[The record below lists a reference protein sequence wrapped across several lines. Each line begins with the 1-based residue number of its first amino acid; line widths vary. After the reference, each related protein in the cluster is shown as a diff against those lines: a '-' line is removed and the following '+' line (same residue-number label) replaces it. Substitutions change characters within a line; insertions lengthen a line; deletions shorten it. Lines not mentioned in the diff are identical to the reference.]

1 MVDLLDLDIRRAREV
16 SKDSSNS
23 LWVSH
28 TDYEQKSSHTKENF
42 LMIQRPGHKTNQQD
56 WFYHIKNMCSI
67 NSDNLEN
74 VKYYKLLI
82 KTLSILLVRA
92 QSYNGYKNR

>member
-42 LMIQRPGHKTNQQD
+42 LMI
-56 WFYHIKNMCSI
+56 
-67 NSDNLEN
+67 
-74 VKYYKLLI
+74 
-82 KTLSILLVRA
+82 
-92 QSYNGYKNR
+92 